1 MIVANIKSNAD
12 LNAKKELQKQLLDL
26 EVANEG
32 VRQARQK
39 ETGVKETE
47 AKKIQEQYKTP
58 SELQRDKVSL
68 EKKALDYFIEL
79 GLNYNE
85 AGQMTNWLTLLNRLA
100 DFNSSFKTIK
110 KDISESYDKTL
121 INTEFLKNYLNN
133 FFDDL
138 DANLGKKFSKDIG
151 QENIIG
157 STFKDVNSILP
168 EKYSINPAI
177 DALQT
182 IADSLSDNLTKEN
195 VILQDKTYEIM
206 RLFRLLQDILP
217 TEDILN
223 DIASYFTQNE
233 RVKINKDI
241 IRAYNRI
248 IPIDRFYFDDI
259 INRVGGF
266 ANQALGGNLNRSELE
281 KLYNR
286 LSRELSGVV
295 DAKRRELMKDTYR
308 NYLKTISTKGTDY
321 EKRAE
326 EVEGIFNKIEED
338 ATNMIVGETMEEA
351 FGPISTELEAIL
363 NQKTDNQEYLDELF
377 AFLDGQIG
385 TSSPY
390 RGLLTAII
398 KKYKDEPNF
407 SKEVEDAK
415 TYKNRI
421 KGVNVY
427 EGNKKDIQDLTRR
440 IVSKQ
445 TDLNGNYN
453 PRDSTR
459 AGYTPI
465 KIANVPTAYGLGV
478 NSKLVSKLKK
488 HFKGDEKLLKKV
500 AKALTEDSSS
510 DEEEMKELNRHIKAT
525 DKVDKQIEKEVGK
538 GAEYLPKAQRDAIYS
553 GLKKMGFGSG
563 KLDEN
568 TFKFLGKKEAW
579 ADAFSGAGAGVGFK
593 ATRIPTSKVG
603 KGVKLEKEDN
613 PTYRQFGK
621 YVIHIPHLLN
631 NKTAN
636 FKYPSLGSIP
646 TIKPLTISDDYKDLL
661 LEVLQTGKLNK
672 KELERLPQNEIK
684 HFERV
689 AVGAGLVEQLGMKIG
704 NTEEDKADAKRF
716 ELLRGEYLAGNNND
730 KMIKE
735 LRQLI
740 TKFINTGRI
749 HKTEGLNLLLELS
762 TI

>member
-12 LNAKKELQKQLLDL
+12 LKAKKELQKQLLDL

-58 SELQRDKVSL
+58 SELQKDKVSL

-138 DANLGKKFSKDIG
+138 DANLGKKFSKDIA

-157 STFKDVNSILP
+157 STFQDIDSILP
-168 EKYSINPAI
+168 DKYRINLAI
-177 DALQT
+177 DGLQN
-182 IADSLSDNLTKEN
+182 IAHSLSDDLTKEN

-248 IPIDRFYFDDI
+248 VPIDRFGFDDI
-259 INRVGGF
+259 INRIEGF
-266 ANQALGGNLNRSELE
+266 AGQALGGYLNRSELD

-295 DAKRRELMKDTYR
+295 DARRRELMKDTYR

-321 EKRAE
+321 EKRAQ
-326 EVEGIFNKIEED
+326 EVEALFNKIEED
-338 ATNMIVGETMEEA
+338 ATNMIVGEAMGEA
-351 FGPISTELEAIL
+351 FGPISTDLEAIL

-377 AFLDGQIG
+377 AHLDGQIG

-390 RGLLTAII
+390 RGLLTTIVN
-398 KKYKDEPNF
+398 KYKDNSDF
-407 SKEVEDAK
+407 SEEVEEAK
-415 TYKNRI
+415 RYKNRI

-445 TDLNGNYN
+445 TDLNENYN
-453 PRDSTR
+453 PRDRTQ

-465 KIANVPTAYGLGV
+465 KIANAPTAYGLGV
-478 NSKLVSKLKK
+478 NPKLVSKLKK

-538 GAEYLPKAQRDAIYS
+538 GAQYLPKAQRDAIYS
-553 GLKKMGFGSG
+553 GMKKMGLGSG

-568 TFKFLGKKEAW
+568 TFKFLGNKDKWHE
-579 ADAFSGAGAGVGFK
+579 AFSGVGFK

-740 TKFINTGRI
+740 TKFINTGRL

-762 TI
+762 TM